1 MQDPFFSWSALVLG
15 STATEI
21 TGSGNSIRSRMIG
34 ASIAHNVSPVVT
46 SFKPIAAAISPARTS
61 LISSRF
67 ISCASVRYD
76 QNVHVFDVQSLILY
90 HQS

>member
-1 MQDPFFSWSALVLG
+1 MQDPFFLGPALVLG

-46 SFKPIAAAISPARTS
+46 SFNPIAAAISPARTS
-61 LISSRF
+61 LISSRLLAC
-67 ISCASVRYD
+67 ICTIRPKRSR
-76 QNVHVFDVQSLILY
+76 FDVQSLILY